1 MARLEITG
9 IDGLMGDL
17 TRAGSQLRP
26 VIEEALKQ
34 SGEALAEEVLAQ
46 EERFKAPT
54 GRLGES
60 ITLSDV
66 WHRGDASGVY
76 MNYEGMYEGG
86 RGGNERAGAS
96 GGRRAAFVAA
106 MQEYQNKRPFNRRAR
121 KKAEPRINAIIAEA
135 LGKGSGSVRGDVGGL

>member
-9 IDGLMGDL
+9 IDGLLGDL
-17 TRAGSQLRP
+17 MRAGSQLRP
-26 VIEEALKQ
+26 VIEEALRQ
-34 SGEALAEEVLAQ
+34 SGEALAEEALAQ
-46 EERFKAPT
+46 EERFKAPA
-54 GRLGES
+54 GKLGES

-86 RGGNERAGAS
+86 RGGNERAGAAR
-96 GGRRAAFVAA
+96 GRRAAFVAA

-135 LGKGSGSVRGDVGGL
+135 LGKGSGSERGDVGGL

>member
-60 ITLSDV
+60 IVLTDV
-66 WHRGDASGVY
+66 WHRGSASGVY

-86 RGGNERAGAS
+86 RGGNERAGAAR
-96 GGRRAAFVAA
+96 GRRAAFVAA

-121 KKAEPRINAIIAEA
+121 KKAEPRINAIIAEV
-135 LGKGSGSVRGDVGGL
+135 LGQGTGSVKGDMGGL

>member
-26 VIEEALKQ
+26 VIEEALRQ

-46 EERFKAPT
+46 EARFKAPT
-54 GRLGES
+54 GKLGES
-60 ITLSDV
+60 IVLTDV
-66 WHRGDASGVY
+66 WHRGDASGIY
-76 MNYEGMYEGG
+76 LNYEGMYEGG
-86 RGGNERAGAS
+86 RGGNERAGAAR
-96 GGRRAAFVAA
+96 GRRAAFVAA
-106 MQEYQNKRPFNRRAR
+106 MQEYQNKRPFNKRAR
-121 KKAEPRINAIIAEA
+121 KKAAPRINAIIAEV